1 VSQRVPRPGSPR
13 WWQNREGQ
21 DKTADPGPGRPAV
34 PIDRIVV
41 AALELV
47 DEVGPGEFSMR
58 LLARRLRSSTATLYR
73 HFVGKDEIL
82 VHVVDHVLG
91 EVPRHLPELTP
102 TATWQQRLVAAAEA
116 LFATLKDH
124 PKAVSLFVD
133 QIPLGRHG
141 LAGREIAVGI
151 LLAGGFPPE
160 IAARAYTAVGH
171 YVIGF
176 AVQLR
181 ADGTA
186 DPEDNQD
193 IREFCR
199 SLDPARY
206 PATVSSAPYL
216 PNSLDEEFRFGLQLI
231 VDGLSRQQ

>member
-1 VSQRVPRPGSPR
+1 MPTDRV
-13 WWQNREGQ
+13 
-21 DKTADPGPGRPAV
+21 
-34 PIDRIVV
+34 IV
-41 AALELV
+41 AAVELV

-58 LLARRLRSSTATLYR
+58 LLAQRLRSSTATLYR
-73 HFVGKDEIL
+73 HFAGKDEIL

-91 EVPRHLPELTP
+91 EVPRHLPDLAP
-102 TATWQQRLVAAAEA
+102 TATWQERLVATADA
-116 LFATLKDH
+116 LFRTLKDH
-124 PKAVSLFVD
+124 PKVVSLFVD
-133 QIPLGRHG
+133 HIPLGRHG
-141 LAGREIAVGI
+141 LAGREAAVGT

-181 ADGTA
+181 ADGTS
-186 DPEDNQD
+186 DPENNQNNQD

-199 SLDPARY
+199 ALDPARY

-231 VDGLSRQQ
+231 VDGLTRQLPTRPARHRR